1 MYARPIGN
9 RDLRGIAV
17 EMGRGYQG
25 WGGGALHKMGFLLVP
40 SFTEI

>member
-1 MYARPIGN
+1 MYARPIGG

-17 EMGRGYQG
+17 EMGRGYQ
-25 WGGGALHKMGFLLVP
+25 GGGALHKMGFLLVP